1 MTAHAHSS
9 PTYPDRTEDRWIRRF
24 RARDDT
30 AVRLVC
36 FPHAGGSAGTY
47 RPWAEALAPGV
58 EVLAV
63 QYPGR
68 QDRHREPGVGNLH
81 ELADLVT
88 PVLRSAVAGS
98 RFALFGHSLGAA
110 LAFEVARRLAGDER
124 PELLVVSGRR
134 APSQPRREAYHR
146 LDDAGLAA
154 HLEDLSGTD
163 RRLLAD
169 PDALRLILPAIR
181 SDLRAVETYR
191 AAPGAAVDVP
201 VLALTGDHD
210 PWTTLLEAAAWSA
223 HTTAGFDLRVFPGEH
238 FYLAEHQ
245 AEVLRL
251 IARRLSPVS
260 ELL

>member
-1 MTAHAHSS
+1 MSPHA
-9 PTYPDRTEDRWIRRF
+9 PAQTWIRRYQD
-24 RARDDT
+24 RPDA

-47 RPWAEALAPGV
+47 RPWAEAVDPSV
-58 EVLAV
+58 EILAV

-68 QDRHREPGVGNLH
+68 QDRYREPGIDNLN

-88 PVLRSAVAGS
+88 PALRSAVTGG
-98 RFALFGHSLGAA
+98 RYALFGHSLGAA
-110 LAFEVARRLAGDER
+110 LAFEVARRLAGDDG
-124 PELLVVSGRR
+124 PELLAVSGRR
-134 APSQPRREAYHR
+134 APSQARREAYHR

-163 RRLLAD
+163 RRLLTD
-169 PDALRLILPAIR
+169 PDALQLILPAVR
-181 SDLRAVETYR
+181 SDLRAIETYR
-191 AAPGAAVDVP
+191 AAPGATVDVP

-238 FYLAEHQ
+238 FYLVEHR
-245 AEVLRL
+245 AEVLDL
-251 IARRLSPVS
+251 LARRLSPVS